1 MYICTSV
8 DYVDDEKETPFQI
21 YWFAFNSVITI
32 VLASLT
38 VDLTAAISSNT
49 RLDLGKLFLRKFFV
63 EIVASNLA
71 AGVLSQILFFLMIHK
86 KCKMLN
92 IS

>member
-8 DYVDDEKETPFQI
+8 DYVDDQKETPFQI

-32 VLASLT
+32 VLASS

-49 RLDLGKLFLRKFFV
+49 RSR
-63 EIVASNLA
+63 VA
-71 AGVLSQILFFLMIHK
+71 
-86 KCKMLN
+86 
-92 IS
+92 

>member
-8 DYVDDEKETPFQI
+8 DYVDDQKETPFQI

-32 VLASLT
+32 VLASSE
-38 VDLTAAISSNT
+38 DLTAAISSNT
-49 RLDLGKLFLRKFFV
+49 RLDLGKLFLQKFFV

-71 AGVLSQILFFLMIHK
+71 AGVLSQILFFLMKHK